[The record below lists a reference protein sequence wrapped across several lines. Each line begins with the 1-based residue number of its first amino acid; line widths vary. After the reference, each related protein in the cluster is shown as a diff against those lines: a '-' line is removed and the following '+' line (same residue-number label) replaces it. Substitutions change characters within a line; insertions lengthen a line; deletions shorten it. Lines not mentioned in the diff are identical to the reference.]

1 MASRPRPPSP
11 LTCFLLGALLAGCSR
26 AVSTGAEPGSA
37 PASTLESD
45 KSDARE
51 QGAPE
56 TLEQAEAELEQ
67 ARLALAQVGGGLS
80 APAGAPAAAAAPA
93 PAPPPSPA
101 TPSASMGKEKKRATA
116 DEAPSAPKAVSE
128 ARRAE
133 RASPQTEAAEEAAP
147 RDDNRCET
155 TCKAYASL
163 VRAKSAVC
171 RLDAPGGAR
180 CARAEGIVRD
190 ATPQVQS
197 CRCSP

>member
-11 LTCFLLGALLAGCSR
+11 LACLLFATLLAGCGR

-45 KSDARE
+45 KSDARD
-51 QGAPE
+51 QAAPE

-80 APAGAPAAAAAPA
+80 APAGAPVAAAPA

-101 TPSASMGKEKKRATA
+101 TRSASAEKEKKRAAA
-116 DEAPSAPKAVSE
+116 DEAPSFPNAVRDTS
-128 ARRAE
+128 RAE
-133 RASPQTEAAEEAAP
+133 GAAVQAESAEDAAS

-163 VRAKSAVC
+163 LRAKSAVC

-190 ATPQVQS
+190 ATPQIQS
-197 CRCSP
+197 CHCSP